1 MSDRDLVQE
10 LKATI
15 ADLSQ
20 DRDNALA
27 SVKTKEARTK
37 QVMIK
42 LEHATQDVKSV
53 GHKIDK
59 QNLEISSLKAKLET
73 KERLLEEALNK
84 LKDIHEDSTK
94 EIEEDEDSD
103 TDEDNS

>member
-73 KERLLEEALNK
+73 KERLLEEALNR
-84 LKDIHEDSTK
+84 LKDIHDDSTK
-94 EIEEDEDSD
+94 EIEEDKDKDTNSDDS
-103 TDEDNS
+103 

>member
-15 ADLSQ
+15 TDLLK
-20 DRDNALA
+20 DRDDALA

-73 KERLLEEALNK
+73 KERLLEEALNR
-84 LKDIHEDSTK
+84 LKDIHDDSTK
-94 EIEEDEDSD
+94 EIEEDKDKDTNSDDS
-103 TDEDNS
+103 

>member
-84 LKDIHEDSTK
+84 LKDIHDDRTEKTDSK
-94 EIEEDEDSD
+94 ETPEEEE
-103 TDEDNS
+103 TEE